1 MPEGHHY
8 VLDENGFVILLDNG
22 TPEIEADQPEA
33 PKGET
38 PEQYEQRTGYKL
50 PEGHHY
56 VLDENGF
63 VILLENG
70 SPQIAADDI
79 SAPSTNE
86 ELVANQQDLRGSK
99 AGRGFPVSG
108 QWQENT
114 HLPRIIWKSKRK

>member
-1 MPEGHHY
+1 M
-8 VLDENGFVILLDNG
+8 
-22 TPEIEADQPEA
+22 
-33 PKGET
+33 
-38 PEQYEQRTGYKL
+38 

-86 ELVANQQDLRGSK
+86 ELVANQQIYEVPKLVEDFRFWTVARKYAFAKDNLEIK
-99 AGRGFPVSG
+99 
-108 QWQENT
+108 EEMNT
-114 HLPRIIWKSKRK
+114 EARSVGTLAKEGVCYILKEEEDGWIYVCLLYTSRCV